1 MEANFDA
8 KHVDDAKQKSKKKKP
23 RYACLKHMFEKQ
35 RLGNDATPPESCSS
49 SYTKTVSTVL
59 NNSSSVLMFLRF
71 FVLKLVSKAHAETH
85 RNEFTGHVGM
95 AFASL
100 PTTLTTTTF
109 SPTAIDWDL
118 LPNTPT
124 ESGRKK

>member
-1 MEANFDA
+1 M
-8 KHVDDAKQKSKKKKP
+8 S
-23 RYACLKHMFEKQ
+23 
-35 RLGNDATPPESCSS
+35 SC
-49 SYTKTVSTVL
+49 
-59 NNSSSVLMFLRF
+59 FCDF
-71 FVLKLVSKAHAETH
+71 FVLKLVSKVHAETYQ
-85 RNEFTGHVGM
+85 NEFTGHVGM

-100 PTTLTTTTF
+100 PTTLTTSCKF